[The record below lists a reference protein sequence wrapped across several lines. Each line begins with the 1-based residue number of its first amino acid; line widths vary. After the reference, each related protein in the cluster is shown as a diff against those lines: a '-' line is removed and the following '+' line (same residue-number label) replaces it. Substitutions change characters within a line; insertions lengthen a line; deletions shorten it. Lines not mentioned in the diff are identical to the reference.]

1 MPEQNEDSGTL
12 SVCIPVCI
20 SVSLFIF
27 ESETGRIIL
36 AIYLQS
42 HESVFVYLQYEDAAQ

>member
-1 MPEQNEDSGTL
+1 MPEQNEDSGTV

-36 AIYLQS
+36 AIYLRGEIS
-42 HESVFVYLQYEDAAQ
+42 SVS